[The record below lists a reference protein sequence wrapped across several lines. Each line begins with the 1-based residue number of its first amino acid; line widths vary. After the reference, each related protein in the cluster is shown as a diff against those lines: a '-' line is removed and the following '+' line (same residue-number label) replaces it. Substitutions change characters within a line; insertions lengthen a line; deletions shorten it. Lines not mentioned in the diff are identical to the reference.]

1 MRRIDITVAASKML
15 PVISRGRYGW
25 ARTAA
30 LIDDDVAVAASAVL
44 CVELVEGLSCS
55 WML

>member
-1 MRRIDITVAASKML
+1 ML

-30 LIDDDVAVAASAVL
+30 LIDAAVAAAVL
-44 CVELVEGLSCS
+44 CVELVVEGLSCS